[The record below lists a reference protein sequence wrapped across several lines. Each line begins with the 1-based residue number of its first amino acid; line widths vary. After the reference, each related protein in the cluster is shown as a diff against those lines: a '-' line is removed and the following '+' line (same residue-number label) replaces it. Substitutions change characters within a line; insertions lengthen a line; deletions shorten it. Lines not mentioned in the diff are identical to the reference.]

1 MNEEHKER
9 LRKINTGKKR
19 SAEHRK
25 KISEAMRKK
34 WEKINAALA
43 AQQQSEEE

>member
-19 SAEHRK
+19 SVEHK
-25 KISEAMRKK
+25 QKIAEAMREK
-34 WEKINAALA
+34 WKIIKLAL
-43 AQQQSEEE
+43 AQQQQ